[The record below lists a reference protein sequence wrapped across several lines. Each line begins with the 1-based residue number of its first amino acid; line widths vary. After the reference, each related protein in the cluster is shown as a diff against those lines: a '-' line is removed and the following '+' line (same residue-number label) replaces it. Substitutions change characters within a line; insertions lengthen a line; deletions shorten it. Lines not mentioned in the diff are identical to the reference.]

1 MKKMTR
7 MLTVGMLAFGLAGC
21 ARAAGTVP
29 AETSTLAAEAVTE
42 QVAEKPE
49 TIQIRGL
56 NGNREVTEIEVPYDP
71 ERIAIL
77 DMPALDI
84 IDALELGDRVVGS
97 AKVTID
103 YLSQY
108 NPEDS
113 DGAIAN
119 LGTVKTVDLEQ
130 VAISEPD
137 IIFIGGRL
145 SESYEALSE
154 IAPVVYLAVDYEKG
168 VVESTEENAKTIA
181 SIFGKETEIDA
192 MMEGFQAR
200 IDALRPLVKNKNIL
214 LSMYNN
220 NAMSI
225 LDSESQLNILVKEL
239 EGNNLGESVG
249 ETEKATHG
257 EDASWETIVSLDPE
271 YLFVL
276 DRSTATGT
284 VEDGVL
290 GAREVVENELIK
302 ELNVYKN
309 DKIIYLINHANVW
322 YTSTG
327 GIQALDVML
336 ADLEEALFE

>member
-1 MKKMTR
+1 MKKMTT
-7 MLTVGMLAFGLAGC
+7 MLTIGVMAFGLAGC

-29 AETSTLAAEAVTE
+29 AETSTMAAEAVTE

-49 TIQIRGL
+49 TIQSRGL

-103 YLSQY
+103 YLSEY

-113 DGAIAN
+113 GGAIAN
-119 LGTVKTVDLEQ
+119 LGTVKTADLEQ

-154 IAPVVYLAVDYEKG
+154 IAPVVHLAVDYEKG

-181 SIFGKETEIDA
+181 SIFGKEAEVDA

-239 EGNNLGESVG
+239 EGNNLGEAIG
-249 ETEKATHG
+249 ETEKAAHG

-276 DRSTATGT
+276 DRSTATDAA
-284 VEDGVL
+284 EDGVL
-290 GAREVVENELIK
+290 GAREVIENELIK
-302 ELNVYKN
+302 ELDVYKN
-309 DKIIYLINHANVW
+309 DKIIYLISHANVW